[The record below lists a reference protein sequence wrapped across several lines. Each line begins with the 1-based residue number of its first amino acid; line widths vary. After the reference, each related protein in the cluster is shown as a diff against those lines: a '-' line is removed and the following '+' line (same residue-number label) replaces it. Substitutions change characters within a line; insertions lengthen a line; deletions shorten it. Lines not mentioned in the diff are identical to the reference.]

1 MIMKQLDGLIQL
13 VGADNVLTGGAA
25 VPYCTDWRERYS
37 GRALAVVRLDSVE
50 QVAGVVK
57 WCAANH
63 VPIVPQGGNTGLFGG
78 ATPDDSAT
86 AVMLSLARM
95 CRIGDID
102 TDNDTMVSEAG
113 CIRSEKSRVGET

>member
-25 VPYCTDWRERYS
+25 DPYCTDWRERYS
-37 GRALAVVRLDSVE
+37 GRALAVVRPDSVE

-63 VPIVPQGGNTGLFGG
+63 VPIVPQGGNTGLCGG

-86 AVMLSLARM
+86 AVVLSLARM
-95 CRIGDID
+95 SRIRDIED
-102 TDNDTMVSEAG
+102 
-113 CIRSEKSRVGET
+113 RKSKRLNSSH